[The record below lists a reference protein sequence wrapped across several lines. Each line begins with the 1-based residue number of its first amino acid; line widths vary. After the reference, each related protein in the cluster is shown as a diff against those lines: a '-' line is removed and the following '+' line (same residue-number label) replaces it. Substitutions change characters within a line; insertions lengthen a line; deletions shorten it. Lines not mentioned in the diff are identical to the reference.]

1 MCISGNSG
9 TILFLFSIVSWM
21 FFKFRMFFFLLY
33 SVEVINL
40 RLLCAHN
47 LGLCK
52 CLWQVQSHISS
63 QHYSQKAG
71 CCVQPNHGGCTVKRK
86 TGENL
91 IQYDINTHKM
101 RFSACKGLHNSI
113 QKQAARATHGQ
124 VISDITKEMMSPVL
138 RLRKRP

>member
-1 MCISGNSG
+1 MYLSTSFFFF
-9 TILFLFSIVSWM
+9 FLVVSRM
-21 FFKFRMFFFLLY
+21 VYIFRMFFFFFIAKWMPL
-33 SVEVINL
+33 INL

-52 CLWQVQSHISS
+52 CLWQAQSHKSS
-63 QHYSQKAG
+63 QRYSQKAG
-71 CCVQPNHGGCTVKRK
+71 CCVQPNHGGCTIKRK

-91 IQYDINTHKM
+91 IQYDINTYKM
-101 RFSACKGLHNSI
+101 RFSECKGLHNSV

-138 RLRKRP
+138 RLRKRL